1 VGFQRIAIA
10 RRATDHPVGD
20 LRQCPARKIAIS
32 TRETSMRH
40 GLSGKGRIAAA
51 LATCMSASTAWV
63 VAAEPTIVELTQVPC
78 QFLESEHG
86 KNHGYKSTEKAD
98 CEAIN
103 AKSRAERLDA
113 AKTIELKPGKHV
125 FRVTN
130 RAVPYEVGFWLRGD
144 GVLNRL
150 SLPSVSSGGLTAG
163 KTRDYEVFLE
173 LGEYLYSCPLNPTL
187 DYKIV
192 VK

>member
-1 VGFQRIAIA
+1 
-10 RRATDHPVGD
+10 
-20 LRQCPARKIAIS
+20 
-32 TRETSMRH
+32 MRH
-40 GLSGKGRIAAA
+40 RSFVTGCVATA
-51 LATCMSASTAWV
+51 LATWISVLPGWAL
-63 VAAEPTIVELTQVPC
+63 AAEPTIVELTQVPC
-78 QFLESEHG
+78 QFLESEHD

-103 AKSRAERLDA
+103 ARSGTARLDA
-113 AKTIELKPGKHV
+113 AKTFKLKPGKHV

-130 RAVPYEVGFWLRGD
+130 RDVPYEVGFWLRGD

-150 SLPSVSSGGLTAG
+150 SLPSVSGGGLTTG
-163 KTRDYEVFLE
+163 KTRDFEVFLE
-173 LGEYLYSCPLNPTL
+173 IGEYLYSCPLNPTL

>member
-1 VGFQRIAIA
+1 MLRTWDSGGLQLRAA
-10 RRATDHPVGD
+10 RRNI
-20 LRQCPARKIAIS
+20 RSQIS
-32 TRETSMRH
+32 YRIPISKRETRMRH
-40 GLSGKGRIAAA
+40 RSFVKGCVATALVTWISVPPGWA
-51 LATCMSASTAWV
+51 LAAG
-63 VAAEPTIVELTQVPC
+63 PTIVELTQVPC

-103 AKSRAERLDA
+103 ARSRTTRLDA
-113 AKTIELKPGKHV
+113 AKTIKLKPGKHV

-130 RAVPYEVGFWLRGD
+130 RNVPYEVGFWLRGD

-150 SLPSVSSGGLTAG
+150 SLPSVSGGGLTTG
-163 KTRDYEVFLE
+163 ETRDYEVFLE
-173 LGEYLYSCPLNPTL
+173 IGEYLYSCPLNPTL

>member
-1 VGFQRIAIA
+1 
-10 RRATDHPVGD
+10 
-20 LRQCPARKIAIS
+20 
-32 TRETSMRH
+32 MRL
-40 GLSGKGRIAAA
+40 GLFGKGGVAAV
-51 LATCMSASTAWV
+51 LAACMSAPTGWV
-63 VAAEPTIVELTQVPC
+63 EAAEPTVVELTQVPC

-103 AKSRAERLDA
+103 AKSRTARLGV
-113 AKTIELKPGKHV
+113 AKIIKLKPGKHV

-130 RAVPYEVGFWLRGD
+130 HSVPYEVGFWLRGD

-150 SLPSVSSGGLTAG
+150 SLPSVSGGGVTTG

-173 LGEYLYSCPLNPTL
+173 IGEYLYSCPLNPTL
-187 DYKIV
+187 DYKLV